1 MEYKF
6 DDLTIDDIEVRIATV
21 KEKGITLL
29 LYKDARCDMRILDKC
44 IGAGSWQRDHKE
56 LKGNIYCGIS
66 IWDTEKAMWIT
77 KWDCGS
83 ESFTEKEKGEASD
96 SFKRA
101 GFNWG
106 IGRELYTKI
115 FIWIPSTSC
124 NIYDTKKK
132 DKYDKPIYSCNDH
145 FEVKSIEIKD
155 KKIVGLEITLKN
167 QVVFSMKGKV
177 PQPIKTKRE
186 EQIIE
191 EINIDAKIDF
201 GKYTGKTWVEL
212 YSVDKLYFDWL
223 INNAKTTEGAETYKK
238 IRQAIED
245 SFIKLED

>member
-1 MEYKF
+1 MESKF

-21 KEKGITLL
+21 KEKGVTLL
-29 LYKDARCDMRILDKC
+29 LYKDARCDMRILDKNV
-44 IGAGSWQRDHKE
+44 GAGEWQRDHKE

-66 IWDTEKAMWIT
+66 IWSEKKGIWVT

-106 IGRELYTKI
+106 IGRELYTSP
-115 FIWIPSTSC
+115 FIWIPSNLC
-124 NIYDTKKK
+124 NIEK
-132 DKYDKPIYSCNDH
+132 DKNSKTVCYDR

-155 KKIVGLEITLKN
+155 KKIVGLEITLNNK
-167 QVVFSMKGKV
+167 VVFSTKEK
-177 PQPIKTKRE
+177 IKNT
-186 EQIIE
+186 IE
-191 EINIDAKIDF
+191 NKKENKQENKQNDEIDIEDKIDF
-201 GKYTGKTWVEL
+201 GKHTGKTWVEL

-223 INNAKTTEGAETYKK
+223 INNAKTVEGAERYKK
-238 IRQAIED
+238 IRETIENM
-245 SFIKLED
+245 FLKVEE